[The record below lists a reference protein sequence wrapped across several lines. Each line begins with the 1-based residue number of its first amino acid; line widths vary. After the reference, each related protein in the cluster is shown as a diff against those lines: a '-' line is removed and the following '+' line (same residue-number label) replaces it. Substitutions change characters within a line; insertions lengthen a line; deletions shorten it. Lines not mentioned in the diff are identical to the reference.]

1 MKLFNVIGISCLLAV
16 SAFTHAAPT
25 YIQPKPLTQVVKTSV
40 GKVRGSEIN
49 LPIITWGGDIATIYA
64 NGSDKKTQKNSLFRA
79 QGLNFKLSRN
89 DDFSKQVENYIKG
102 NTPYLRGT
110 LGMINAASDV
120 LANNPDTKPVII
132 HQLTWSAG
140 GDALVVKKGI
150 RSIKDL
156 KGKTIALQAYG
167 PHVDYMVTILADAG
181 LKPSDVNLKWLPDLT
196 GTDNSPMAALY
207 EQNIDAV
214 FVIIPDALALTSGGS
229 VGNGAEDSVKG
240 ARILMS
246 TKTANRVISDVYAV
260 RADYLADNRAKV
272 ESFIKALY
280 VASAEVKGLFNNPKS
295 NQKKYDS
302 LVSASADLLLDAPDA
317 IADTEG
323 LYLDAEHVDVNDNK
337 RFFTDKSYPRNVEKM
352 NNNIQKSLKHLG
364 LSSSRNLPALA
375 DWNFTKLG
383 AAQDFVQKS
392 RFNSSKVASVVA
404 KKQQQSALADG
415 ELFSFEVAFRPN
427 QNAFDGS
434 LYSNDFDRVI
444 ELASTYGGAVITVEG
459 HSDPL
464 KYLRSKKKGESGT
477 ILTRLKQSNKNI
489 SLSRAQSV
497 REGLVDFAEQ
507 RDVTLDASQ
516 FAVIGHGF
524 ASPKTGMCGS
534 DPCAPKNEAEW
545 RSNMRVVF
553 RVIQLEAE
561 EDLFQPL

>member
-1 MKLFNVIGISCLLAV
+1 MACVLSLA
-16 SAFTHAAPT
+16 SLANAAPN
-25 YIQPKPLTQVVKTSV
+25 YVNPLPLTKVVKTSV
-40 GKVRGSEIN
+40 GKVRGAEVS
-49 LPIITWGGDIATIYA
+49 LPIITWGGDITTIYA
-64 NGSDKKTQKNSLFRA
+64 NGSDKKTQANSLFRA

-89 DDFSKQVENYIKG
+89 DDFSKQVENYVKG
-102 NTPYLRGT
+102 KTPYLRGT
-110 LGMINAASDV
+110 LGMINAATDV
-120 LANNPDTKPVII
+120 LSNNPDTKPVII

-140 GDALVVKKGI
+140 GDALVVKEGI
-150 RSIKDL
+150 GSVKDL
-156 KGKTIALQAYG
+156 KGKTLALQAYG
-167 PHVDYMVTILADAG
+167 PHIDYMVALLANAG
-181 LKPSDVNLKWLPDLT
+181 MSPSDVKLKWLPDLT

-207 EQNIDAV
+207 ESDIDAA
-214 FVIIPDALALTSGGS
+214 FVIIPDALALTSGGA

-260 RADYLADNRAKV
+260 RSDYLAENRIKV
-272 ESFIKALY
+272 ESFVKALY
-280 VASAEVKGLFNNPKS
+280 VASAEVKKLFNNPKS
-295 NQKKYDS
+295 NQKVYNK
-302 LVSASADLLLDAPDA
+302 LVSTSADLLLDAPDA
-317 IADTEG
+317 ITDTEG
-323 LYLDAEHVDVNDNK
+323 LYLDAEHLDVNDNK
-337 RFFTDKSYPRNVEKM
+337 RFFTDTSYPRNVSKM
-352 NNNIQKSLKHLG
+352 SKDIQQGLKILG
-364 LSSSRNLPALA
+364 LSSSNNVPTLA
-375 DWNFTKLG
+375 DWDFSKLG
-383 AAQDFVQKS
+383 AEQDFVQKS
-392 RFNSSKVASVVA
+392 RFNSSKVVSVVA
-404 KKQQQSALADG
+404 KKQQQGALADG

-434 LYSNDFDRVI
+434 LYKDDFNRVI
-444 ELASTYGGAVITVEG
+444 NLASTYGGAVITVEG

-464 KYLRSKKKGESGT
+464 KYLRNKKKGESGA

-497 REGLVDFAEQ
+497 REGLVSYAEQ
-507 RDVTLDASQ
+507 NDVTLDASQ

-524 ASPKTGMCGS
+524 GNPKTGMCGA